1 MSREALGF
9 FWAVAVHAG
18 RAMTFRADGA
28 GLPKKPGGAFAAIFM
43 IAMLMAI
50 LRHAVATGS
59 MHPVGA
65 GMGFMITIMLLAMM
79 LGEKRFQC
87 LGMYLCLSAGIDL
100 VAIVTSGLGGL
111 DVGGWPTLLWE
122 GAGLVYGC
130 YRFDRRGDEASVI
143 GKGRGG

>member
-18 RAMTFRADGA
+18 RAMTFRADGV

-100 VAIVTSGLGGL
+100 VAILTQGLGL
-111 DVGGWPTLLWE
+111 VAGWPTLLWE

-130 YRFDRRGDEASVI
+130 YRFDRRESHAVI
-143 GKGRGG
+143 GKRREG

>member
-9 FWAVAVHAG
+9 FWAVVVHAG

-50 LRHAVATGS
+50 LRHAIATGS

-100 VAIVTSGLGGL
+100 VAVLSGGL
-111 DVGGWPTLLWE
+111 VAGWPTLLWE

-130 YRFDRRGDEASVI
+130 YRFDRRGHQASAI